1 MKSSAKNAGFN
12 LGAAVAAVLAG
23 HLLVD
28 RHGRRPALKLGTML
42 FACGGGLQASAMN
55 QLRPGGDF
63 FRFFFL
69 ILPAGNLGNI
79 PSGKL
84 TC

>member
-63 FRFFFL
+63 FFP
-69 ILPAGNLGNI
+69 ILPEGNLGNI